1 MDNQLGSTRQMHI
14 GVPRIEQHGER
25 VRLIADIDLGNGDVR
40 PLWAEVDA
48 CYGQYLCAERSDA
61 FLVGLLHYAMSN
73 QYDVVCEV
81 PVTAEILLRLRTV
94 LIPILVHNSQKM
106 HATQIEAPIATDPI
120 PNAGA
125 VGTGLSCGVDSL
137 HAVKSQLSDPIT
149 GFSLTHLCNFDVGA
163 FWRVDRPDPSAASAR
178 QAQWSRNH
186 AKSCADALGLP
197 LLTLD
202 SNLMAAFQQ
211 DFGVVNIY
219 SNLFAILALRRL
231 WRAYFVASLGSGM
244 AGFSVTNAEQIDA
257 AHYDLLLLNCC
268 STPSLQLCVEAA
280 ALTRVEKIRDLA
292 EWPLAQQY
300 LHVCN
305 RFVGPNC
312 GCCIKCLRT
321 LIILDALGK
330 LDAFGQAF
338 DVATYRVHRKR
349 NLRYLY
355 EQTFTDGGDDM
366 TAEVYASLK
375 KEIPMWVRLCARIRF
390 LIRPYYHA
398 LFRNE
403 ILRRPVL
410 AFERWRRRLI
420 GDYSLEEISQ

>member
-1 MDNQLGSTRQMHI
+1 MASAG
-14 GVPRIEQHGER
+14 HG
-25 VRLIADIDLGNGDVR
+25 
-40 PLWAEVDA
+40 
-48 CYGQYLCAERSDA
+48 
-61 FLVGLLHYAMSN
+61 M
-73 QYDVVCEV
+73 
-81 PVTAEILLRLRTV
+81 
-94 LIPILVHNSQKM
+94 
-106 HATQIEAPIATDPI
+106 
-120 PNAGA
+120 
-125 VGTGLSCGVDSL
+125 
-137 HAVKSQLSDPIT
+137 T
-149 GFSLTHLCNFDVGA
+149 GF
-163 FWRVDRPDPSAASAR
+163 PS
-178 QAQWSRNH
+178 
-186 AKSCADALGLP
+186 
-197 LLTLD
+197 
-202 SNLMAAFQQ
+202 
-211 DFGVVNIY
+211 
-219 SNLFAILALRRL
+219 
-231 WRAYFVASLGSGM
+231 
-244 AGFSVTNAEQIDA
+244 TNAEQI
-257 AHYDLLLLNCC
+257 YELLLLDCC
-268 STPSLQLCVEAA
+268 STPTLRLCVEAA

-366 TAEVYASLK
+366 TAEVYAMLK